1 MWLVV
6 TFQGGDKRVNN
17 DVEVEKQ
24 GMFRDSQNKM
34 ETTRKEEVRKKHR
47 MVGGSQILEGSG
59 YRAVELSFMLVLRE
73 NYVMESWIHSEELA
87 GSLLGCTILLCK

>member
-1 MWLVV
+1 
-6 TFQGGDKRVNN
+6 
-17 DVEVEKQ
+17 
-24 GMFRDSQNKM
+24 MFRDSQNKM

-73 NYVMESWIHSEELA
+73 NYVMES
-87 GSLLGCTILLCK
+87 